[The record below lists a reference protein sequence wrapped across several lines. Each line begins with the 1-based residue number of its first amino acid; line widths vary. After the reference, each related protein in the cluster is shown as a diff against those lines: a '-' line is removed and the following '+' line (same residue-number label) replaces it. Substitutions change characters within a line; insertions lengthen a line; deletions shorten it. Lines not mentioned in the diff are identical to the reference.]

1 VGAVQEKLIESFL
14 EAWGD
19 GLTERPDTEAIGRAL
34 SDDVTWQLWLPGG
47 PVLSGK
53 EAVLADIE
61 RQLHFATHMR
71 CSVITMT
78 SDDKTVVTERLDTF
92 RSGDRVI
99 EHSLCAVFEIDDEG
113 KIAAWREYFDVA
125 DLDRQL
131 REASA
136 TVPRVGSAG

>member
-1 VGAVQEKLIESFL
+1 VGAAQEKLVASFL

-34 SDDVTWQLWLPGG
+34 SEDVRWQLWLPGG
-47 PVLSGK
+47 PTLCGK
-53 EAVLADIE
+53 AAVLADIE
-61 RQLHFATHMR
+61 RQLRFATHMR

-78 SDDKTVVTERLDTF
+78 SDARTVVTERLDTF

-99 EHSLCAVFEIDDEG
+99 QHSLCAVFEIDDDG

-131 REASA
+131 REAKA
-136 TVPRVGSAG
+136 TVPRVGDR

>member
-1 VGAVQEKLIESFL
+1 
-14 EAWGD
+14 
-19 GLTERPDTEAIGRAL
+19 
-34 SDDVTWQLWLPGG
+34 
-47 PVLSGK
+47 
-53 EAVLADIE
+53 
-61 RQLHFATHMR
+61 
-71 CSVITMT
+71 
-78 SDDKTVVTERLDTF
+78 
-92 RSGDRVI
+92 VI